1 LATVPLGCE
10 SLVTHSHQFHADY
23 PSTPIDPRQGVFM
36 GGGKYGHLNA
46 YPYQFVT
53 RKISNV
59 AVVIKGMK
67 SRDEEKKRS

>member
-1 LATVPLGCE
+1 
-10 SLVTHSHQFHADY
+10 
-23 PSTPIDPRQGVFM
+23 M